1 MGSQEKIM
9 FFFLLSHGM
18 SRGVSFFFILKAKIA
33 DAQEEGVAKF
43 FLETVRN
50 KTSIIKTW
58 ESVDLINLYNRGDC
72 IGIVRE
78 NFEFFILIS
87 KIDDAQEEGL
97 RSFSWEQ

>member
-1 MGSQEKIM
+1 MKGRL
-9 FFFLLSHGM
+9 FFLHS
-18 SRGVSFFFILKAKIA
+18 
-33 DAQEEGVAKF
+33 EGQNRPSKF

>member
-1 MGSQEKIM
+1 M
-9 FFFLLSHGM
+9 
-18 SRGVSFFFILKAKIA
+18 
-33 DAQEEGVAKF
+33 AKF

-50 KTSIIKTW
+50 KMSIIKTW

-78 NFEFFILIS
+78 NFEFFILIA